1 MDSGVVT
8 TRREQHADAARAS
21 GMAVADW
28 PAIGTS
34 AELVVTDPAALPS
47 ARAAVEVELAAVDLA
62 ASRFRD
68 DSELSRLNAAAGQWQ
83 PVSRLLA
90 RLLRVAIDAADWT
103 DGLVDPTVGA
113 ALIDLGYDRTY
124 RELPEDGPALTV
136 VTHEVAG
143 YRKIELDE
151 DAGRARIPAG
161 TIVDLGATA
170 KGAAADMCAQAAALA
185 GDCGVLVSLGGDIAV
200 AGPTPVGGWTVAVT
214 DRSDLSLPADD
225 GVTQVVA
232 LTSGGLATSSVTA
245 RRWRRGGSLVHH
257 LVDPRTSLP
266 ADSPWR
272 TVSVTAVTCV
282 LANAASTAAIIV
294 GMDAPR
300 WLRERQMHAR
310 LVSGDGSVVYVG
322 DWPREQ
328 AGAR

>member
-1 MDSGVVT
+1 MESGVMT
-8 TRREQHADAARAS
+8 TRREQHADAAAAS

-28 PAIGTS
+28 PAIGTT
-34 AELVVTDPAALPS
+34 AELVVTDPAAMPA
-47 ARAAVEVELAAVDLA
+47 ARAAVEGELAAIDLA

-68 DSELSRLNAAAGQWQ
+68 DSELSRLNGAAGQWQ
-83 PVSRLLA
+83 PVSPLLA
-90 RLLRVAIDAADWT
+90 RLLRIAIDAAEWT

-124 RELPEDGPALTV
+124 RDLPPDGPALSV
-136 VTHEVAG
+136 VTHKVPG
-143 YRKIELDE
+143 YREIELDE
-151 DAGRARIPAG
+151 ESWRARIPAG
-161 TIVDLGATA
+161 TVVDLGATA
-170 KGAAADMCAQAAALA
+170 KGAAADMCAHAAALA
-185 GDCGVLVSLGGDIAV
+185 GNCGVLVSLGGDIAV
-200 AGPTPVGGWTVAVT
+200 AGPTPADGWTVAVT
-214 DRSDLSLPADD
+214 DRSDLSLPSDD

-257 LVDPRTSLP
+257 LIDPRTSLP

-282 LANAASTAAIIV
+282 LANAASTAAIIL

-300 WLRERQMHAR
+300 WLRDMQMHAR

-322 DWPREQ
+322 DWPRDPV
-328 AGAR
+328 ADR